1 VSSGIGSS
9 SRCRATAS
17 RPVFT
22 RSARLSIARQ
32 AGLEIAD
39 DRLEKA
45 RREKTRPKGTGR
57 ILANGRQL
65 SQSSSD
71 RGGHAVKLPTG
82 FLADRLRS
90 VRCGPAGG
98 RGGIRGGTQSVRAHM
113 RDTGG
118 RLPGRTGGGH
128 RCGSC
133 HLARGGAADETAADL
148 PCDASSPRAK
158 ARVRAIP
165 SRGRRSPVASA
176 SNNPQHPLRTIH
188 RPSRDDPP
196 VSFDQRLRR
205 DHTRILARRLLG
217 AQGEVESAP
226 GPFHRMLRNTGTRDP
241 EFAEFVADGHAF
253 RRESQYANT
262 PRVSLR

>member
-1 VSSGIGSS
+1 MIVS
-9 SRCRATAS
+9 R
-17 RPVFT
+17 RP
-22 RSARLSIARQ
+22 
-32 AGLEIAD
+32 D
-39 DRLEKA
+39 A
-45 RREKTRPKGTGR
+45 RRPGPKGTGR

-165 SRGRRSPVASA
+165 SRGRRFPVASA
-176 SNNPQHPLRTIH
+176 SNNPSTHSAQSTAQAATI
-188 RPSRDDPP
+188 RRSASISVCGEITLEFSLADSSVLKER
-196 VSFDQRLRR
+196 SSQRL
-205 DHTRILARRLLG
+205 ARSI
-217 AQGEVESAP
+217 ACSATP
-226 GPFHRMLRNTGTRDP
+226 AP
-241 EFAEFVADGHAF
+241 ETPSSPNSSPTATPSAG
-253 RRESQYANT
+253 RANT
-262 PRVSLR
+262 PILLGSH